1 MPSLL
6 LNADGLLRGRLRA
19 DAPARSELL
28 HLCTLVLSFGL
39 LYGAVMGTFSGLGEG
54 KLLQVVYSAV
64 KVPLLLLATFA
75 LALPSFFVINTLMG
89 LREDF
94 LAATRALVATQAG
107 LTVILASFSPF
118 TATWYLSNDDYAS
131 AVLFNAV
138 MFGLASLAA
147 QVLLRRFY
155 RPLIEKDARH
165 RVLLRLWLVVYAFV
179 GVQMGWLLRPFIGR
193 PDIPTRFFREDA
205 WGNAYIRVWEMV
217 WRAVGG

>member
-1 MPSLL
+1 MPPLL
-6 LNADGLLRGRLRA
+6 LNADDLLRGRLRD

-28 HLCTLVLSFGL
+28 HLCTLVLAFGL

-54 KLLQVVYSAV
+54 KLLQVLYSAL

-94 LAATRALVATQAG
+94 FAATRALVATQAG

-118 TATWYLSNDDYAS
+118 TATWYLSNADYAS

-155 RPLIEKDARH
+155 RPLIEKDPRH
-165 RVLLRLWLVVYAFV
+165 RV
-179 GVQMGWLLRPFIGR
+179 
-193 PDIPTRFFREDA
+193 
-205 WGNAYIRVWEMV
+205 
-217 WRAVGG
+217 